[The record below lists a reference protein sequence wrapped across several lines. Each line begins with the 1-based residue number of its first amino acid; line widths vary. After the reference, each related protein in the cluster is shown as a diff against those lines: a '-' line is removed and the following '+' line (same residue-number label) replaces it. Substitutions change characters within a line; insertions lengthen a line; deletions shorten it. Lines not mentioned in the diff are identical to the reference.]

1 MPAIVRV
8 IRSNEFLR
16 ETTEGFADMAWA
28 EQVIAEFVA
37 RSEPLQGDYSILVD
51 TRRAIGLLSAT
62 QLWYLSEK
70 LARQKINNSHR
81 TAILCP
87 AERFDHARFFALCA
101 EGKGC
106 NVRAFTRYENAMEWC
121 LAEEGSSPSR

>member
-1 MPAIVRV
+1 MPANVRV

-70 LARQKINNSHR
+70 LARHQSTFSHR

-106 NVRAFTRYENAMEWC
+106 NVRAFTRYEDAMEWC
-121 LAEEGSSPSR
+121 LAEDGARGAA